1 MSVVRAAAEAA
12 PWSQGTL
19 RDLLQAHIRW
29 ERKSHFPQCMC
40 VCGWEGGW
48 DEHVDHLAQVLAQAL
63 APVDQREVG
72 TQSSPMLVGFTLNAD
87 GTRSSSV
94 VVGFTR
100 NADGTWTQQDAMEV
114 GNIDC
119 LHKEKYIDDEGLVI
133 CAHCDRGARA

>member
-63 APVDQREVG
+63 APVDQRESHARQARV
-72 TQSSPMLVGFTLNAD
+72 LVTD
-87 GTRSSSV
+87 GTLSSSV

-133 CAHCDRGARA
+133 CAHCNRGAQ

>member
-1 MSVVRAAAEAA
+1 MSVVRAAAAEAA

-40 VCGWEGGW
+40 ACGWEGGW

-87 GTRSSSV
+87 GT
-94 VVGFTR
+94 
-100 NADGTWTQQDAMEV
+100 WTQQDAMEV

-133 CAHCDRGARA
+133 CAHCNRGAQ

>member
-1 MSVVRAAAEAA
+1 MSVVRAAAAEAA

-87 GTRSSSV
+87 GT
-94 VVGFTR
+94 
-100 NADGTWTQQDAMEV
+100 WTQQDAMEV

-133 CAHCDRGARA
+133 CAHCNRGAQ